1 MQSGGVFNVSLGNYT
16 RVPGSPPL
24 CTPEGPELSDEQIM
38 EQLFGGAIV
47 RILDPPAFSVEDPL
61 VDDSQPRE
69 TLDEEFGGGAL
80 ASEEEI
86 AEDHIVTLDPY
97 A

>member
-47 RILDPPAFSVEDPL
+47 RIIDLPPAS
-61 VDDSQPRE
+61 
-69 TLDEEFGGGAL
+69 
-80 ASEEEI
+80 SEEEI

-97 A
+97 V

>member
-1 MQSGGVFNVSLGNYT
+1 MGVFNVSLGNYT

-47 RILDPPAFSVEDPL
+47 RIIDLPTCQNHRLSKSWCSCRWF
-61 VDDSQPRE
+61 
-69 TLDEEFGGGAL
+69 
-80 ASEEEI
+80 EEEI
-86 AEDHIVTLDPY
+86 AEDHIVTLESKKRCVSSMEAY
-97 A
+97 IEL

>member
-1 MQSGGVFNVSLGNYT
+1 VGVFNVSLGNYT

-47 RILDPPAFSVEDPL
+47 RIIDLPPASSVEDPL

-69 TLDEEFGGGAL
+69 TLDEEFGGAL

-97 A
+97 V